1 MTDYRTQGLN
11 CESVCGKR
19 ISSER
24 RIGRRNGAT
33 HRSSSHQIINS
44 LLKFPYKEETPV
56 IPPRRRGESRTP
68 DIGASKMSAFSTG
81 LHLEV
86 RWLLETTVWR
96 AKKRTGLGPH
106 PVRTKTR
113 RNAHEHRGVI
123 MLCQEFW
130 NQTEAGTPRQAAL
143 PLSFSPA
150 PLARLMRGGAGEKEG
165 RLAHLPQSDSPT
177 RQARGGLRALYRN
190 FSKFPPFVW
199 TFPTK
204 DDIIGFYEC

>member
-96 AKKRTGLGPH
+96 AKKRTGSDPH
-106 PVRTKTR
+106 PVRAKTR

-123 MLCQEFW
+123 MLCHEFW
-130 NQTEAGTPRQAAL
+130 NLTASRVAPYNSV
-143 PLSFSPA
+143 PLEPMLNDNRPNEHSVCRSSSTNRSSA
-150 PLARLMRGGAGEKEG
+150 ILII
-165 RLAHLPQSDSPT
+165 
-177 RQARGGLRALYRN
+177 
-190 FSKFPPFVW
+190 PPFIRQRF
-199 TFPTK
+199 TPF
-204 DDIIGFYEC
+204 E